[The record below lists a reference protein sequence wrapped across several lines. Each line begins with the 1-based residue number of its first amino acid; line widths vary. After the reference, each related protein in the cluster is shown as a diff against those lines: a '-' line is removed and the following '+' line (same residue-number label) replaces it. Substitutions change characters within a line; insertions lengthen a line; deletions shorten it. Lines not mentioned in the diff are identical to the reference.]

1 MHLTKFAN
9 RSPLCLC
16 SQVENSK
23 QKNHPWT
30 KEKKQR
36 SPEKNERTHF
46 CVGKKT
52 KTPFW
57 EPQRQSAWALLSF
70 WSVHL
75 LALLALPQVVLFPF
89 ATLYF
94 PHFSVLI
101 GRQHGRVVRASDLK
115 TVMLR
120 VQIPFRPPADVVLSS
135 PQFNFSAMLIN
146 SQLVCLPPVEILNLI
161 MFISILIY
169 HCWFALV
176 LKIPNGEWPI
186 MYTFSFYIFTFYLQ
200 YKSGCNAFPG

>member
-1 MHLTKFAN
+1 MLTLELVFHVISYCLCCALTKFAN

-30 KEKKQR
+30 KEKKQW

-70 WSVHL
+70 WSVRL

-115 TVMLR
+115 TECRGFKSHSDRQLMLFS
-120 VQIPFRPPADVVLSS
+120 VAPSS
-135 PQFNFSAMLIN
+135 TSRL
-146 SQLVCLPPVEILNLI
+146 CL
-161 MFISILIY
+161 
-169 HCWFALV
+169 
-176 LKIPNGEWPI
+176 
-186 MYTFSFYIFTFYLQ
+186 
-200 YKSGCNAFPG
+200 